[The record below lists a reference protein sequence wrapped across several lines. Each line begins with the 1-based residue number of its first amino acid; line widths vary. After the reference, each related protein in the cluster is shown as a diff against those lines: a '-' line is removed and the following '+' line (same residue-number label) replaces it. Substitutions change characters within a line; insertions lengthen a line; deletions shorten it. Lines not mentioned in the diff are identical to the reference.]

1 VSETEGAPRGVR
13 RVKRGIIG
21 GILVAAAP
29 FLVEFA
35 VCTLVDDILHWKSC
49 NNGKYVCSRT

>member
-1 VSETEGAPRGVR
+1 MNVFVLEIEGSQRGVTR
-13 RVKRGIIG
+13 DKRGVIG

-29 FLVEFA
+29 FIVEFA

-49 NNGKYVCSRT
+49 HDGK